1 MVRCDRGLQML
12 LTTAG
17 AFAAFSLMAIAIGT
31 DYWLYSSAHICNG
44 TNLTMDDGPPPRRAR
59 GDLTHS
65 GLWRVCCIEDRACSH
80 LIGDPAH
87 LCLPPPLPKEAA
99 LPFAIWS
106 LIPGLSGVCSVQL
119 LRSRTPTPLLWR
131 MYPRHYL
138 LQHLSWIQSRGCSA
152 PYSTSQAS
160 SIGCHLPGT
169 GSIKGTA
176 SGSIT
181 SQRTMTTTTTARST
195 SSASCE
201 PPASSPSSAPSC
213 FCWVA
218 CASAP
223 AGSTAARTTSS
234 SAPAS
239 SSWLQD
245 AELQVPETALEV
257 QLEVHRGLALQGR
270 VAHGPEDRR
279 GHPHGGAVHVHAVQG
294 APQGDHRSQLQPRPG
309 AQLPAGA

>member
-1 MVRCDRGLQML
+1 MPLGARISALRPWGQLPTGEGPGCLQRQNAL
-12 LTTAG
+12 GFRAFWAPFLCPAAELELT
-17 AFAAFSLMAIAIGT
+17 
-31 DYWLYSSAHICNG
+31 
-44 TNLTMDDGPPPRRAR
+44 
-59 GDLTHS
+59 
-65 GLWRVCCIEDRACSH
+65 DRACSH

-160 SIGCHLPGT
+160 FIGCHLPGT

-239 SSWLQD
+239 SSWLQ
-245 AELQVPETALEV
+245 ASVTSLVSSSTFPATQATRVTSGMKTKRTITTMAGLFTLELCLS
-257 QLEVHRGLALQGR
+257 LWL
-270 VAHGPEDRR
+270 
-279 GHPHGGAVHVHAVQG
+279 
-294 APQGDHRSQLQPRPG
+294 RPW
-309 AQLPAGA
+309 ASWL